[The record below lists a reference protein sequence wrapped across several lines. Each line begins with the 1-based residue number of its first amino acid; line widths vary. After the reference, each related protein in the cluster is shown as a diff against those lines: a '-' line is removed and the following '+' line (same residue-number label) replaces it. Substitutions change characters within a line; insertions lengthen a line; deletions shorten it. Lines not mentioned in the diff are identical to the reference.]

1 MVDSLEDLEVEAMAE
16 EVTEVAEKPI
26 LIQVFVYSDKVE
38 VCSYHIPSKK
48 FGVAL
53 GGSCSEA
60 DLGKAVNAV
69 IRKVK
74 GIEEIEVTGSLI
86 PVTKVVEEIG
96 ATLKPE

>member
-1 MVDSLEDLEVEAMAE
+1 MVDLLEDLEVEAMAE
-16 EVTEVAEKPI
+16 EVTEAAEKPI

-38 VCSYHIPSKK
+38 ICSYHIPSKK
-48 FGVAL
+48 FGLSL
-53 GGSCSEA
+53 GGPCSEA

-69 IRKVK
+69 IRKIK
-74 GIEEIEVTGSLI
+74 EKEIEVTGSLI